1 MSKKKKH
8 ILDKIEV
15 VMDKEDLG
23 ACNSN
28 IMESPL
34 SRGKKSELPFLF
46 WNSPKI
52 LWKLYVRFYSFN
64 EENVTYLNMIYPV
77 SKDNAFLVVRHV
89 FKQPRWRSV

>member
-1 MSKKKKH
+1 MVSDNVKKQTNKH

-34 SRGKKSELPFLF
+34 SRRKKVNYLSFSEIPLRSCESCMF
-46 WNSPKI
+46 
-52 LWKLYVRFYSFN
+52 
-64 EENVTYLNMIYPV
+64 V
-77 SKDNAFLVVRHV
+77 SIHLTRKM
-89 FKQPRWRSV
+89 

>member
-1 MSKKKKH
+1 MVSDNVKKQTKKH
-8 ILDKIEV
+8 ILNKIEV

-52 LWKLYVRFYSFN
+52 LWKLYVRCYSFN
-64 EENVTYLNMIYPV
+64 VENVT
-77 SKDNAFLVVRHV
+77 
-89 FKQPRWRSV
+89 